1 MLPKNERIPVTENR
15 EHWRIWLYG
24 QSCSGKTYLADK
36 FPNVLMLNTDGNTT
50 EVTAPR
56 IRIADEVRMDGHI
69 ERRKLAWDV
78 FKDTIKEL
86 ETERNSYETIVLDL
100 IEDFYEFCR
109 LYMYKKMG
117 ISHESDSNFKAWD
130 MVRTEFY
137 STIRRLLALP
147 YNFILLSQEDTSRDI
162 TAKNGD
168 KVTAIKPNIND
179 KVAIK
184 LMGMMTVCGR
194 VVKDGSIRTIEF
206 KNNDTV
212 FGGSRI
218 EIKVPVIMCSYK
230 DLMGVLGEAPK
241 PQPELPVQP
250 EPQVQ
255 AEAQAD
261 PQPEAR
267 PEVKPEPQEDIPAT
281 PLEHQVEAEALQPRR
296 RRMRRAEAE
305 AEVQPEPQ
313 PEATLQPETAPQPDK
328 VVEYG
333 INSDEE
339 EKPAEAPK
347 TEDGPRPRPRRIR

>member
-1 MLPKNERIPVTENR
+1 MLPKNERIPVAENR

-56 IRIADEVRMDGHI
+56 IRIADEVKMDGHI

-194 VVKDGSIRTIEF
+194 VVKDGNIRTIEF

-218 EIKVPVIMCSYK
+218 EIKVPAIMCAYK
-230 DLMGVLGEAPK
+230 DLMGILGESPK
-241 PQPELPVQP
+241 AEPELAVQP
-250 EPQVQ
+250 QAQAEVQ

-267 PEVKPEPQEDIPAT
+267 PEAQQ
-281 PLEHQVEAEALQPRR
+281 EHQAEAEALQPRR

-305 AEVQPEPQ
+305 TQAKLQAEPEPQ
-313 PEATLQPETAPQPDK
+313 PEPQPETAPQPDK

>member
-1 MLPKNERIPVTENR
+1 MLPKNERIPVAENR

-56 IRIADEVRMDGHI
+56 IRIADDVRMDGHI

-194 VVKDGSIRTIEF
+194 VVKDGNIRTIEF

-218 EIKVPVIMCSYK
+218 EIKVPAIMCAYK
-230 DLMGVLGEAPK
+230 DLMGILGESPK
-241 PQPELPVQP
+241 AEPELAV
-250 EPQVQ
+250 
-255 AEAQAD
+255 QAD

-267 PEVKPEPQEDIPAT
+267 PEPQPEPQQKVHIAPQEQAEPQA
-281 PLEHQVEAEALQPRR
+281 EAEALQPRR

-305 AEVQPEPQ
+305 AQPAPQAEPEPQ
-313 PEATLQPETAPQPDK
+313 PETASQPDK

>member
-1 MLPKNERIPVTENR
+1 MLPKNERIPVAENR

-86 ETERNSYETIVLDL
+86 ETESNSYETIVLDL

-241 PQPELPVQP
+241 SQPELPVQP

-255 AEAQAD
+255 AEAQAEAQAD
-261 PQPEAR
+261 PQPEA
-267 PEVKPEPQEDIPAT
+267 KPEPQPEPQQA
-281 PLEHQVEAEALQPRR
+281 EAEALQPRR
-296 RRMRRAEAE
+296 RRMRRAETEPAPQAE
-305 AEVQPEPQ
+305 PEP
-313 PEATLQPETAPQPDK
+313 EAAPQPDK

>member
-1 MLPKNERIPVTENR
+1 MLPKNERIPVADNR

-69 ERRKLAWDV
+69 ERRKLSWDI

-86 ETERNSYETIVLDL
+86 ETESNTYETIVLDL

-230 DLMGVLGEAPK
+230 DLVSVLGVQSVQGESPK
-241 PQPELPVQP
+241 AQPELPVQP
-250 EPQVQ
+250 EAKPEAKPEIKSESDPEPQQEVHAASQEQQ
-255 AEAQAD
+255 AEA
-261 PQPEAR
+261 E
-267 PEVKPEPQEDIPAT
+267 T
-281 PLEHQVEAEALQPRR
+281 LQPRR
-296 RRMRRAEAE
+296 RRMRRAEVE
-305 AEVQPEPQ
+305 AEPQ
-313 PEATLQPETAPQPDK
+313 PESAPQAEPQPDK

>member
-1 MLPKNERIPVTENR
+1 MLPKNERIPVADNR

-56 IRIADEVRMDGHI
+56 IRIADEVRTDGHI

-78 FKDTIKEL
+78 FKDTIREL
-86 ETERNSYETIVLDL
+86 ETESNTYETIVLDL

-218 EIKVPVIMCSYK
+218 EIKVPVIMCTYK
-230 DLMGVLGEAPK
+230 DLIGILGETAK
-241 PQPELPVQP
+241 AQPELAVQP
-250 EPQVQ
+250 EPQNEASAAPLEQQTEPQ
-255 AEAQAD
+255 AQ
-261 PQPEAR
+261 
-267 PEVKPEPQEDIPAT
+267 PEPQNEPQT
-281 PLEHQVEAEALQPRR
+281 EAEALQPRR
-296 RRMRRAEAE
+296 RRTRRAEVE
-305 AEVQPEPQ
+305 AESQPESAPQ
-313 PEATLQPETAPQPDK
+313 AEPQPDK

-339 EKPAEAPK
+339 EKPAEALK
-347 TEDGPRPRPRRIR
+347 TDEGPRPRPRRIR

>member
-1 MLPKNERIPVTENR
+1 MLPKNERIPVAENR

-56 IRIADEVRMDGHI
+56 IRIADEVKMDGHI

-137 STIRRLLALP
+137 STIRRLLVLP

-194 VVKDGSIRTIEF
+194 VVKDGNIRTIEF

-218 EIKVPVIMCSYK
+218 EIKVPAIMCAYK
-230 DLMGVLGEAPK
+230 DLMGILGETAK
-241 PQPELPVQP
+241 TEPQPELAV
-250 EPQVQ
+250 
-255 AEAQAD
+255 QAD
-261 PQPEAR
+261 P
-267 PEVKPEPQEDIPAT
+267 KPEPQQEAHIAPQEQAE
-281 PLEHQVEAEALQPRR
+281 PQAEQQAEAEAEALQPRR

-305 AEVQPEPQ
+305 AHAEPQ
-313 PEATLQPETAPQPDK
+313 PEAEPQPDK